1 MPAVASFKRILHVE
15 DSETDAF
22 IVKRGL
28 RKVEGLV
35 LDWVTT
41 GREGLDKVRR
51 GAYDLVLLDYAL
63 PDMTGLEVL
72 VRLQEM
78 PNAPP
83 VVMVSGFGSEFVAV
97 RGMSLGA
104 IGYINKDTPEFKD
117 SLAELLH
124 QVHAEGE
131 EMRNARANAERMR
144 ADPGVRHKMEQ
155 VLEDLVRS
163 LAASPGAFIAG
174 PEGFP
179 LAVSAKRTET
189 GRSSE
194 PSLDVLAA
202 MAAASVTRNLDVV
215 GNAVGVGRMKGGI
228 ILHEG
233 GSIVFHPVRGV
244 GSLIVVLDRE
254 SAWPREGKELA
265 EAAREIEA
273 LGVRAPA

>member
-1 MPAVASFKRILHVE
+1 MTPFKRILHVE

-28 RKVEGLV
+28 RKVAGLE

-51 GAYDLVLLDYAL
+51 GSYDLVLLDYAL

-72 VRLQEM
+72 VRLQET
-78 PNAPP
+78 PGTPP

-117 SLAELLH
+117 NLAELLQ
-124 QVHAEGE
+124 QVHQDGE
-131 EMRNARANAERMR
+131 DRRLARATAERLR
-144 ADPGVRHKMEQ
+144 SDPGVRRRMEQ

-163 LAASPGAFIAG
+163 LDTSRGAFVAG

-179 LAVSAKRTET
+179 LAVSGKRTDA
-189 GRSSE
+189 GKSSE
-194 PSLDVLAA
+194 PALDVLAA

-215 GNAVGVGRMKGGI
+215 GNAIGLGRARGGVL
-228 ILHEG
+228 LHDS
-233 GSIVFHPVRGV
+233 GSVVFHPIRGV
-244 GSLIVVLDRE
+244 GSLVVLLSRE
-254 SAWPREGKELA
+254 ASWPREGKELA
-265 EAAREIEA
+265 EAARELETLTA
-273 LGVRAPA
+273 RATA

>member
-1 MPAVASFKRILHVE
+1 MTPFKRILHVE

-28 RKVEGLV
+28 RKVEGLD

-51 GAYDLVLLDYAL
+51 GGYDLVLLDYAL

-72 VRLQEM
+72 VRLQET
-78 PNAPP
+78 PGAPP

-117 SLAELLH
+117 NLAELLQ
-124 QVHAEGE
+124 QVHQDGE
-131 EMRNARANAERMR
+131 DRRQARATAERLR
-144 ADPGVRHKMEQ
+144 SDPGVRRKMEQ

-163 LAASPGAFIAG
+163 VDASRGAFVAG

-179 LAVSAKRTET
+179 LAVSSKRTDT
-189 GRSSE
+189 GKSSE
-194 PSLDVLAA
+194 PAVDVLAA
-202 MAAASVTRNLDVV
+202 MAAASITRNLDVV
-215 GNAVGVGRMKGGI
+215 GNAIGIGKARGGV
-228 ILHEG
+228 ILHDA
-233 GSIVFHPVRGV
+233 GSVVFHPIRGV
-244 GSLIVVLDRE
+244 GALVVLLGRE
-254 SAWPREGKELA
+254 ATWSREGKELA
-265 EAAREIEA
+265 EAAREMETLTA
-273 LGVRAPA
+273 RAVA